1 MADFFKQLHE
11 EALEK
16 LIDHR
21 EKVIDKEKEKIEKH
35 TAEVKN
41 DETFKEKI
49 EDTFLHHEERV
60 LSSESA
66 HLDKDQAKLN
76 ALEGHPEDEACEE
89 ALEFAKLAQKAKEE
103 RLIDEDLF
111 ETPIQPLK

>member
-11 EALEK
+11 DALEK

-21 EKVIDKEKEKIEKH
+21 ENVIEKEKEKIEKH
-35 TAEVKN
+35 TAEIKN
-41 DETFKEKI
+41 SENIKEKI
-49 EDTFLHHEERV
+49 EEVFLHHEERV
-60 LSSESA
+60 LSSQSV

-76 ALEGHPEDEACEE
+76 ALKGHPEDEACEE
-89 ALEFAKLAQKAKEE
+89 ALEFSQLAQKAQEE

>member
-1 MADFFKQLHE
+1 MAEFFKHLHE
-11 EALEK
+11 EALET

-21 EKVIDKEKEKIEKH
+21 EHVIAEEKEKIEKH
-35 TAEVKN
+35 TAEVKE
-41 DETFKEKI
+41 DATLKEKV
-49 EDTFLHHEERV
+49 EEAFLHHEERV

-76 ALEGHPEDEACEE
+76 ALEGHPEDEACQE
-89 ALEFAKLAQKAKEE
+89 ALEFSKLAQKAKEE